1 VRLRAPGP
9 KPIRLA
15 PVRANA
21 GVESWYRKKLDG
33 LVEAMHK
40 DVLRTLTRAYKA
52 KPPHAL
58 LAKDKSPA
66 SALRSAMRGLSSSW
80 KQQFAKGSEVLASHF
95 ADKALQSSDFAL
107 QHALRKAGFSVKFQM
122 TRPMNDAYRA
132 VIGENVGLI
141 KSIPAE
147 HLADVEG
154 LVMRSVQHGRSMKE
168 LSDQLVARYGV
179 TKRRAALISRDQN
192 NKATAVMNK
201 VRKLGLGITK
211 SEWVHTSASKQP
223 RESHEEMNGRIFNT
237 SEGCMDA
244 EYGDFIQPAELI
256 NCGCTSR
263 GIIPGLDDET
273 SEGEEA

>member
-1 VRLRAPGP
+1 MRLQAPTR

-15 PVRANA
+15 PVRANL
-21 GVESWYRKKLDG
+21 GVEAWYRKKLQTMI
-33 LVEAMHK
+33 EAMHK
-40 DVLRTLTRAYKA
+40 DIVRTLTRVYRS

-58 LAKDKSPA
+58 MAKDKSPA
-66 SALRSAMRGLSSSW
+66 NALREAMHQLAGTWRKSFSE
-80 KQQFAKGSEVLASHF
+80 GSERLAAHF
-95 ADKALQSSDFAL
+95 ANESLKHSDMALQAT
-107 QHALRKAGFSVKFQM
+107 LRKAGFSVKFQM

-168 LSDQLVARYGV
+168 LTHELVARFGV

-201 VRKLGLGITK
+201 VRKLGLGIDK
-211 SEWVHTSASKQP
+211 SEWVHTSASKDP
-223 RESHEEMNGRIFNT
+223 RESHEDMNGEIFET
-237 SEGCMDA
+237 SQGCFDA
-244 EYGDFIQPAELI
+244 DYGDFVQPGELI
-256 NCGCTSR
+256 NCGCVSR
-263 GIIPGLDDET
+263 GIIPGLDDDLSD
-273 SEGEEA
+273 SEES